1 MAANSR
7 PRCTALRPGARLVC
21 SPARSR
27 MLTVA
32 LENGSLVPGLGPPGA
47 PTPQR
52 QRGDPH
58 QPILRLLFTVLKNRR
73 PQNHE
78 RERGSLHH
86 RRNTECLQGKHA
98 LKKERQLGKPS
109 ATLRT
114 DHSGT
119 GHEPPF
125 LEKML
130 AARAAGAGGSR
141 FRHQPG
147 SEVVRARRPEAW
159 GAGRHSPALLAGA
172 DAGMTSKEDHL
183 ATAFKIQTRTSPS
196 TQCFYF

>member
-1 MAANSR
+1 M
-7 PRCTALRPGARLVC
+7 C

-86 RRNTECLQGKHA
+86 RRNAECLQGKHA

-109 ATLRT
+109 ATPRT

-130 AARAAGAGGSR
+130 AARAAGAGGSPSATSLGLR
-141 FRHQPG
+141 WC
-147 SEVVRARRPEAW
+147 VRAGRRRGE
-159 GAGRHSPALLAGA
+159 LA
-172 DAGMTSKEDHL
+172 DTRPPCWQELTL
-183 ATAFKIQTRTSPS
+183 A
-196 TQCFYF
+196 